1 VVLDNHYFETRM
13 TAERTVSAFR
23 RRGPALFRVVWP
35 TLKASHRVLQVN
47 LVSGRPNSV
56 PLAREAARLRA
67 ARPLVSARS
76 YSAREPTTP
85 IIILPATV
93 DESMPTVT
101 VTNFTPRLVRACLK
115 TT

>member
-1 VVLDNHYFETRM
+1 MLDNHYFETRM
-13 TAERTVSAFR
+13 TAGRTVSAFR

-35 TLKASHRVLQVN
+35 TLKASHRVLRVN

-76 YSAREPTTP
+76 YSAREPSTP

-93 DESMPTVT
+93 EESMPSVT
-101 VTNFTPRLVRACLK
+101 VTNLTPRLVRACFK

>member
-1 VVLDNHYFETRM
+1 VLDNHYFETRM
-13 TAERTVSAFR
+13 TAAN
-23 RRGPALFRVVWP
+23 GIGIPAARSSTLQGGMR
-35 TLKASHRVLQVN
+35 TLKASHRVLRVN

-76 YSAREPTTP
+76 YSAREPSTP

-93 DESMPTVT
+93 EESMPSVT
-101 VTNFTPRLVRACLK
+101 VTNLTPRLVRACFK